1 MTTHKYTS
9 KLRSTDQPAHLARA
23 TIRLRYTPD
32 FTALNRA
39 ERQAEKI
46 SDALRHL
53 ALLAGQ
59 GLAGAQGF
67 QYSAQA
73 LPDGVALHLAGPPL
87 PSALVVMATRMAVGF
102 HDSDGSGL
110 YLLTKAL
117 DDDEA
122 QARALWA
129 GVDFET
135 AIAAIEITLE
145 GDGPRAPFDPFHV
158 GPSEEPMVQ
167 AEGLAF
173 PGQAFAMPR
182 PDLEDALLLASAFG
196 AFWPL
201 GQVADF
207 ELGAEEWFTD
217 GDDLVVTALSCEAA
231 SLRLLLACLS
241 AAAQRV

>member
-9 KLRSTDQPAHLARA
+9 KLRSTDRPAHLARA
-23 TIRLRYTPD
+23 TILLRYTPD

-46 SDALRHL
+46 SDAMRHL
-53 ALLAGQ
+53 GMLAGQ

-67 QYSAQA
+67 HYSTQPLA
-73 LPDGVALHLAGPPL
+73 DGVALHLAGAPL
-87 PSALVVMATRMAVGF
+87 PPALVVMASRMAVGF

-117 DDDEA
+117 DNDEA

-135 AIAAIEITLE
+135 AIVAVEITLE
-145 GDGPRAPFDPFHV
+145 GEGPRVPFDPFHI
-158 GPSEEPMVQ
+158 GPADEALVQ

-173 PGQAFAMPR
+173 PGQAAAMPG
-182 PDLEDALLLASAFG
+182 PDLEDAMLMASAFG

-201 GQVADF
+201 GQTADY
-207 ELGAEEWFTD
+207 ELGEEEWFTN
-217 GDDLVVTALSCEAA
+217 GDDLVVTTLSCEAA
-231 SLRLLLACLS
+231 ALRLLLSCLS
-241 AAAQRV
+241 ATAQRG